1 MLSTTILWLDNNS
14 ESSVSSFRDKLSE
27 HQSVQCF
34 NKPDDCVDYIK
45 AHSMQTMFLVVSGSF
60 AEYIVPQVSE
70 YDTVK
75 QIFVFCASIVSHAH
89 WATDY
94 ADRLLMFDHEDDL
107 LERLWRE
114 IEGHF
119 RDQAQ
124 QCLQKAEECKARANQ
139 YKQPSCG

>member
-1 MLSTTILWLDNNS
+1 MISTVILWLDNNIGS
-14 ESSVSSFRDKLSE
+14 PVSSFRDKLSQHE
-27 HQSVQCF
+27 SVQCF
-34 NKPDDCVDYIK
+34 SKPDDCVDYIK
-45 AHSMQTMFLVVSGSF
+45 AHLTQTMFLVVSGSF
-60 AEYIVPQVSE
+60 AEYIVPLVSE
-70 YDTVK
+70 YDSVK

-89 WATDY
+89 WAIDY

-119 RDQAQ
+119 RNIAQ
-124 QCLQKAEECKARANQ
+124 QCLQQAEEFKARADQ